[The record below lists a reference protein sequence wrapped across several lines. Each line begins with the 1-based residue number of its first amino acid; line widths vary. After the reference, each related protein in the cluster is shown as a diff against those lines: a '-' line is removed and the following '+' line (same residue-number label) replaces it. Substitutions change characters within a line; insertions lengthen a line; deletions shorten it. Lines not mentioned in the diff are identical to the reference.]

1 MRCGHT
7 VSAGR
12 WWRCIDHFLCYS
24 KDIIVVDMV
33 AVQSLYKSITVKPHL
48 QKEQW
53 KDKRLN
59 LVYKYPI
66 Q

>member
-1 MRCGHT
+1 MLFKRYF
-7 VSAGR
+7 VA
-12 WWRCIDHFLCYS
+12 
-24 KDIIVVDMV
+24 IVVDMV
-33 AVQSLYKSITVKPHL
+33 APQLLYKSITVKPHL

-59 LVYKYPI
+59 LVYKYHI